1 MTEEHTYLDNR
12 ITCERLPSG
21 AWTYTIGHSIQG
33 EKFYA
38 SAADALSDAIDL
50 IIIVTG
56 RGLMTAEAFHSLIS
70 ALDATIVDG
79 SAGESSVL

>member
-56 RGLMTAEAFHSLIS
+56 RGLMTAEAFRGLVT
-70 ALDATIVDG
+70 AMDASQVEGRDSYT
-79 SAGESSVL
+79 SK